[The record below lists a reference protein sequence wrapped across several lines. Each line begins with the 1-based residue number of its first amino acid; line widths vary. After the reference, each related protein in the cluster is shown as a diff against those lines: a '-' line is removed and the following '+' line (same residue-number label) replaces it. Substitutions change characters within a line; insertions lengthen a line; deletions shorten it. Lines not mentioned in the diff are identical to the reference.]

1 MERVSPAAL
10 YCLLK
15 LNQAGYR
22 AYLVGGCV
30 RDLLRGV
37 SPHDYD
43 LCTNAPPQ
51 EICSVF
57 SNEKTVLTGLRHG
70 TVTVFHD
77 GEPFEITTFRTEGGY
92 SDGRHPD
99 KVSFTQSLTEDLS
112 RRDFTM
118 NAIAW
123 HPSDG
128 LIDPF
133 YGEEAICRKRIS
145 CVGDPLLRFEEDALR
160 MLRAIRFEC
169 CLGFSIDPSIA
180 SAIQDKAG
188 RIKEIS
194 RERIREELS
203 KILLSERAFEGASR
217 LLFFLGKEIFEVAT
231 PPLPSNAI
239 LNHLS
244 CCEPLRYAA
253 FLLESDQPEN
263 LLRSLR
269 CSSALV
275 RSVLTILRAVH
286 TDYPTD
292 KKGARMLR
300 RDAGADTL
308 SAAEL
313 IDILRQDHG
322 MGARV
327 VSSIERGE
335 PVSLA
340 ELAVSGA
347 DLIQAGI
354 PAGRHIGTILTSLL
368 ELVIE
373 APERNEKNFLLRKA
387 RKINPFA

>member
-10 YCLLK
+10 NCLLT

-43 LCTNAPPQ
+43 LCTNALPQ
-51 EICSVF
+51 EVCAVF

-70 TVTVFHD
+70 TVTVFYD
-77 GEPFEITTFRTEGGY
+77 GEPFEVTTFRTEGRY

-99 KVSFTQSLTEDLS
+99 KVRFTQNLEEDLS

-128 LIDPF
+128 LVDPF
-133 YGEEAICRKRIS
+133 HGEKDIRRKRIS
-145 CVGDPLLRFEEDALR
+145 CVGDAFLRFEEDALR

-169 CLGFSIDPSIA
+169 CLGFSIDSPTA
-180 SAIQDKAG
+180 AAIQDKAR
-188 RIKEIS
+188 RIKDVS
-194 RERIREELS
+194 RERIRDELS
-203 KILLSERAFEGASR
+203 KILLSERAFEGAGR
-217 LLFFLGKEIFEVAT
+217 LLFLLGKDIFEDAA
-231 PPLPSNAI
+231 PPLPLNSA
-239 LNHLS
+239 LNHLT

-253 FLLESDQPEN
+253 FLLAAEEPET

-269 CSSALV
+269 CSSILT
-275 RSVLTILRAVH
+275 RSVLTILRAVRMG
-286 TDYPTD
+286 YPAD
-292 KKGARMLR
+292 EKGARMLR
-300 RDAGADTL
+300 RDAGADAL

-313 IDILRQDHG
+313 IDALRQDRG
-322 MGARV
+322 MSALV
-327 VSSIERGE
+327 VSSMERGE
-335 PVSLA
+335 PVSLS
-340 ELAVSGA
+340 ELAVTGA
-347 DLIQAGI
+347 DLIQAGV
-354 PAGRHIGTILTSLL
+354 PAGRELGRILTFLL

-373 APERNEKNFLLRKA
+373 APERNNKNFLLKRA
-387 RKINPFA
+387 RKIRPFT